1 MGTDRS
7 SAKDVARMMSSQPGG
22 TELELPV
29 GWSVREAAQAT
40 AYDLISD
47 RYGEAFPHKE
57 GQLACADWVLAR
69 LRAGASVLDLGCGTG
84 LPSARQLA
92 DGGCRVTGIDISP
105 AMLAQARSNVPQAT
119 FLELDMTELGSL
131 PGGYAAVVAF
141 FSLLNLPRSLFPRV
155 LGLIREALVPG
166 GLFSLAMVE
175 ADIDDMPITF
185 LGSRI
190 FVTGYMRDELRSAL
204 QDAGF
209 RVAEERAISYAPAST
224 EAGPEIQ
231 LFVNCSRPE

>member
-1 MGTDRS
+1 
-7 SAKDVARMMSSQPGG
+7 MMSSQPSG

-40 AYDLISD
+40 AYDRISD

-57 GQLACADWVLAR
+57 GQLACGDWVLAR
-69 LRAGASVLDLGCGTG
+69 LPAGARVLDLGCGTG

-92 DGGCRVTGIDISP
+92 DGGCQVTGIDISP

-119 FLELDMTELGSL
+119 FLELDMTDLGRL

-141 FSLLNLPRSLFPRV
+141 FSLLNLPRSLLPRV
-155 LGLIREALVPG
+155 LGLIRESLVPG

-175 ADIDDMPITF
+175 ADIDDIPITF

-190 FVTGYMRDELRSAL
+190 FVTGYMRDELRSVL

-209 RVAEERAISYAPAST
+209 RVAQEQAISYAPAST

-231 LFVNCSRPE
+231 LFMNCCRPE